1 MYIELNFL
9 TRIKELCLQNAKA
22 IPIGKDKN
30 KLQIVRNIVSVKPPQ
45 FFVITGVKP
54 IPPYSKKTPKGILL
68 IQPNNKFLL
77 IHLLLEFRIERQKS
91 IKI

>member
-9 TRIKELCLQNAKA
+9 TMIKELCLQNAKA

-30 KLQIVRNIVSVKPPQ
+30 KLQIVRKIVSVKPPQ
-45 FFVITGVKP
+45 FLVITGVKP

-77 IHLLLEFRIERQKS
+77 IHFLLKFRIERQKS